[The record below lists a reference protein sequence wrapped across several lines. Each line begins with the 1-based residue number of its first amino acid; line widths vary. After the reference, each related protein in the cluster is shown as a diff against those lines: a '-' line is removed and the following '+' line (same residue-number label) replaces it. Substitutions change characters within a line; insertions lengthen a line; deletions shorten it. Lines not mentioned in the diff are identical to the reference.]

1 MTIMNVRISS
11 QRIGDCAAQ
20 ILVMP
25 IFVESNLERALADLD
40 ELSGNMFS
48 TIAMGIES
56 STTANEMMVVPFG
69 EKKVVLV
76 GLGSKVL
83 KERRDLRNC
92 FGALGRKLRAMNA
105 EAIAIDT
112 AELNGEEIIAAIEG
126 ITLGNYEF
134 DTFLSNKRKSL
145 TSIEIIAANS
155 IEIESAIQTAVVSA
169 ETVNLARE
177 WTNLPAA
184 VCTPSFLADEAK
196 IISEQYKLECII
208 LNRLQM
214 QELGM
219 GGLLGVSRGSSE
231 APKLVVLKYYG
242 APDSSELTAYVG
254 KGVTFD
260 SGGLSLKQPAT
271 MIAMKRDMAGAACV
285 LAATKAI
292 AQLGLRT
299 NIMTIMPLCEN
310 MPSGNA
316 LQPGEIIRTLSG
328 KTVEVHS
335 TDAEGR
341 IILADAVTYAV
352 HLGATRL
359 VDVATLTAITN
370 TLGNVTAGII
380 DNNSEWCYKVVTAG
394 AAADERLWR
403 FPNYSE
409 YKELLKTPFADLKN
423 SSATSGTV
431 AGGLFIG
438 EFVDGRPWVHI
449 DIAGT
454 AWNDNPYGINPAGAS
469 GSMVKTLIELAKL

>member
-196 IISEQYKLECII
+196 IISDLEK
-208 LNRLQM
+208 NR
-214 QELGM
+214 
-219 GGLLGVSRGSSE
+219 V
-231 APKLVVLKYYG
+231 K
-242 APDSSELTAYVG
+242 
-254 KGVTFD
+254 F
-260 SGGLSLKQPAT
+260 
-271 MIAMKRDMAGAACV
+271 
-285 LAATKAI
+285 
-292 AQLGLRT
+292 
-299 NIMTIMPLCEN
+299 
-310 MPSGNA
+310 
-316 LQPGEIIRTLSG
+316 
-328 KTVEVHS
+328 
-335 TDAEGR
+335 
-341 IILADAVTYAV
+341 ILAN
-352 HLGATRL
+352 
-359 VDVATLTAITN
+359 VDIFSL
-370 TLGNVTAGII
+370 
-380 DNNSEWCYKVVTAG
+380 
-394 AAADERLWR
+394 
-403 FPNYSE
+403 
-409 YKELLKTPFADLKN
+409 
-423 SSATSGTV
+423 
-431 AGGLFIG
+431 
-438 EFVDGRPWVHI
+438 
-449 DIAGT
+449 
-454 AWNDNPYGINPAGAS
+454 DNPTSFYIRSNYQLVAQIDQYFIWRS
-469 GSMVKTLIELAKL
+469 RRF